1 MKNPKRKDYRK
12 RIIRE
17 EGLLNSYS
25 SVFLITSGLLLT
37 AFGISDDVT
46 ARLILSFLG
55 LIMTITWSL
64 CTWQSWK
71 ILTELN
77 HDYRKIYNLN
87 YLEEIVQNALFKS
100 GWWRPAFLISKV
112 LPIIFL
118 ITWLLF
124 FILHMLRLFQLLIL
138 F

>member
-1 MKNPKRKDYRK
+1 MKYPKRKDYRK
-12 RIIRE
+12 IIIRE

-37 AFGISDDVT
+37 AFEISDDAT

-55 LIMTITWSL
+55 LIITITWSL
-64 CTWQSWK
+64 CTWQNWK
-71 ILTELN
+71 VINELT
-77 HDYRKIYNLN
+77 HDYRKIYNIN
-87 YLEEIVQNALFKS
+87 YLEEIVQNAMFKS
-100 GWWRPAFLISKV
+100 GWRRPAFLISRV

-118 ITWLLF
+118 LTWLLF
-124 FILHMLRLFQLLIL
+124 FILHMLRLFELLIL